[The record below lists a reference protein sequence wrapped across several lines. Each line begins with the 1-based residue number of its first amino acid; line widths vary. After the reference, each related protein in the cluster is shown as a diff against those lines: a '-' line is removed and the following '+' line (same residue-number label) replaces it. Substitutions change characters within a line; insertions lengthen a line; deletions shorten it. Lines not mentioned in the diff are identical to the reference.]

1 MKFLITENKLE
12 KIVQNE
18 INYHLNYLK
27 ELKEENED
35 NIPEDIDDGTWEDIH
50 AVEKIKVEDSRVSEF
65 KITPEKVYI
74 FTLGFVYDS
83 VTGIAV
89 DDILYDIQRLCRQSL
104 GLNIH
109 FNLGE
114 VINRYNEY
122 GQW

>member
-12 KIVQNE
+12 KVVQNE
-18 INYHLNYLK
+18 INYQLDYLK
-27 ELKEENED
+27 KLKEENED
-35 NIPEDIDDGTWEDIH
+35 NIPDNISDGTWEDIH
-50 AVEKIKVEDSRVSEF
+50 VVEKIKVEDSRVSEF

-89 DDILYDIQRLCRQSL
+89 DDILYDIQGLCGESL

>member
-12 KIVQNE
+12 RIVQDE
-18 INYHLNYLK
+18 INHHLNYLK
-27 ELKEENED
+27 QLKEEDED
-35 NIPEDIDDGTWEDIH
+35 NIPDNISDGTWEDIQT
-50 AVEKIKVEDSRVSEF
+50 VEKIKVEDSRVAQF

-83 VTGIAV
+83 VTGIAI
-89 DDILYDIQRLCRQSL
+89 DDILYDIQGLCRESL

-114 VINRYNEY
+114 VTDKYKQY

>member
-1 MKFLITENKLE
+1 MKILITENKLE
-12 KIVQNE
+12 KVVQNE
-18 INYHLNYLK
+18 INYQLDYLK
-27 ELKEENED
+27 KLKEENED
-35 NIPEDIDDGTWEDIH
+35 NIPDNISDGTWEDIH
-50 AVEKIKVEDSRVSEF
+50 VVEKIKVEDSRVSEF

-89 DDILYDIQRLCRQSL
+89 DDILYDIQGLCRESL

>member
-1 MKFLITENKLE
+1 MKILITENKLE
-12 KIVQNE
+12 KVVQNE
-18 INYHLNYLK
+18 INYQLDYLK
-27 ELKEENED
+27 KLKEENED
-35 NIPEDIDDGTWEDIH
+35 NIPDNISDGTWEDIH
-50 AVEKIKVEDSRVSEF
+50 VVEKIKVEDSRVSEF

-83 VTGIAV
+83 VTGIAI
-89 DDILYDIQRLCRQSL
+89 DDILYDIQGLCRQSL